1 MKNKQE
7 QPIAKNV
14 VYQQQID
21 PKPSVTKPLESV
33 SHQKQIDA
41 DVELQKVVK
50 VVYQGI
56 KRENIKRT
64 SAEIFQKIHEGV
76 SKSDFE
82 MAVDFLLA
90 KEYITEDANGHLT
103 TATKA

>member
-41 DVELQKVVK
+41 DVELQKRLPWNK
-50 VVYQGI
+50 
-56 KRENIKRT
+56 
-64 SAEIFQKIHEGV
+64 
-76 SKSDFE
+76 
-82 MAVDFLLA
+82 LLV
-90 KEYITEDANGHLT
+90 HLLI
-103 TATKA
+103 